1 MKHILKVCVAGLLM
15 LAACT
20 GQPAELNNSA
30 NQQLRDGRYEEAIRL
45 YSAAVVAAPD
55 EARLYLNAAAA
66 YEKAGDTAQAA
77 AALQQAALRG
87 DAATTGLAFYNLGN
101 LYFNAGSPEQAI
113 EAYQQALL
121 ADNTLEDARHNL
133 EIALAF
139 RQLPTPTPIEM
150 QTNPDLGQVNPTAQP
165 SPNPAGSELPTPSP
179 TPEDLS
185 GPTPSIGGER
195 GETPGDR
202 RVTPVPNDTGEL
214 NVENAMR
221 ILIETQFDQDN
232 IGFRA
237 PAPIEM
243 TPAARKDW

>member
-1 MKHILKVCVAGLLM
+1 

-20 GQPAELNNSA
+20 GHPAELNNSA
-30 NQQLRDGRYEEAIRL
+30 NQHLREGRHEDAIYL

-55 EARLYLNAAAA
+55 EARLYLNTAAA
-66 YEKAGDTAQAA
+66 YEMAGDTAQAA

-87 DAATTGLAFYNLGN
+87 DAPTRAVALYNLGN
-101 LYFNAGSPEQAI
+101 LYFNSGSMEQAI
-113 EAYQQALL
+113 DAYRQALL

-139 RQLPTPTPIEM
+139 RVLPTPTPIEM
-150 QTNPDLGQVNPTAQP
+150 QTNPELAQINPTAQP
-165 SPNPAGSELPTPSP
+165 SPNPADSELPTPSP

-195 GETPGDR
+195 GETAGDR

-237 PAPIEM
+237 PAPIDM
-243 TPAARKDW
+243 TPASRKDW